1 MSNDLAGK
9 KPSKRLSK
17 KRVFTY
23 RVLPI
28 LRHIKSGEYPAKIAR
43 MLGISK
49 QLCHYYIKKLERSGF
64 IRREVRSSCVFYSL
78 TERVKDVLDRF
89 EQGLGLADREIRLHN
104 VVFKFSILK
113 KPRLP
118 IDWPKV
124 VAMRNWNQLI
134 GTERQLTVRKNPDS
148 LEVFPDVV
156 YGTDA
161 YELFAIARDEAM
173 RLARYLESKFQ
184 MKLSETPT
192 VSRRPHFGVYDRI
205 ADMLPYQFSDDVAK
219 IDRSEGAGE
228 IDFYDPEDVKN
239 YLLSTSRIIPNKLD
253 KLINTVEDLTRAGM
267 NAEQRL
273 QRIEEIIVLLFK
285 NLEAKGF
292 GSRKSSHSDVARHAS
307 GGRVGETTPDGGGCM
322 DC

>member
-1 MSNDLAGK
+1 MSNDFVRK
-9 KPSKRLSK
+9 KSSKSLSK
-17 KRVFTY
+17 KDVFTH

-49 QLCHYYIKKLERSGF
+49 QLCHYYVKRLERSGL
-64 IRREVRSSCVFYSL
+64 IRKEVRSSVVFYSL

-89 EQGLGLADREIRLHN
+89 ERGLGLADREIRLHN
-104 VVFKFSILK
+104 VVFKFAILSG
-113 KPRLP
+113 PRVP
-118 IDWPKV
+118 VDWHKV
-124 VAMRNWNQLI
+124 VAMRNWSQLV

-148 LEVFPDVV
+148 IEIFPDVI
-156 YGTDA
+156 YGRDPF
-161 YELFAIARDEAM
+161 ELFGIARDEAM

-184 MKLSETPT
+184 MRLSETPA

-239 YLLSTSRIIPNKLD
+239 YLLSTSRMMPNKLD
-253 KLINTVEDLTRAGM
+253 QLIKAVEDLTRAGM

-285 NLEAKGF
+285 NLEAKGL
-292 GSRKSSHSDVARHAS
+292 GSCELNDHDRKHGQGS
-307 GGRVGETTPDGGGCM
+307 G
-322 DC
+322 